1 MVSEDEESRRPAT
14 TRHAAP
20 FAVAGGTRGSGLA
33 FVAAAPAVGHPV
45 TALARSVDGAAAV
58 AAAGGRAV
66 RGDALVPG
74 DLEHLCRTAGASAVA
89 VSFLGSRPGEGQVDS
104 TGNIAFIEAAV
115 AAGMTRF
122 VLVTSLGCGES
133 LPLVSPRMREVIGA
147 VVAEKTKAEDH
158 LRSAAIAWT
167 IVRPG
172 GLLDGPAD
180 GHGRLVSAPPAI
192 GRITRGELARLV
204 LIAATDPQWR
214 GRVLAAQTPVQAA
227 A

>member
-1 MVSEDEESRRPAT
+1 MAEDLKLLCR
-14 TRHAAP
+14 
-20 FAVAGGTRGSGLA
+20 
-33 FVAAAPAVGHPV
+33 
-45 TALARSVDGAAAV
+45 
-58 AAAGGRAV
+58 AAG
-66 RGDALVPG
+66 PG
-74 DLEHLCRTAGASAVA
+74 AVA

-104 TGNIAFIEAAV
+104 AGNIAFIEAAV

-133 LPLVSPRMREVIGA
+133 LPLLSPRMREVIGA
-147 VVAEKTKAEDH
+147 VVAEETKAEEH
-158 LRSAAIAWT
+158 LRAASIAWT

-180 GHGRLVSAPPAI
+180 GHGRLVTAPPAI

-214 GRVLAAQTPVQAA
+214 GRVLAAQNQVPAA

>member
-1 MVSEDEESRRPAT
+1 MASEDGEPGRPERSRQ
-14 TRHAAP
+14 AAA

-33 FVAAAPAVGHPV
+33 FVAAATAVGHPV
-45 TALARSVDGAAAV
+45 TALARGVDGAAAV
-58 AAAGGRAV
+58 AAAGGRV
-66 RGDALVPG
+66 VSGDAMVAADLV
-74 DLEHLCRTAGASAVA
+74 HFCAVAGQGAVA

-104 TGNIAFIEAAV
+104 AGNIAFIDAAV
-115 AAGMTRF
+115 AAGVSRF

-133 LPLVSPRMREVIGA
+133 LPLLSPRMREVIGA

-158 LRSAAIAWT
+158 LRAAPIAWT

-214 GRVLAAQTPVQAA
+214 GRVLAAQNPVPTAA
-227 A
+227 

>member
-1 MVSEDEESRRPAT
+1 MASEDGRPRRPEPP
-14 TRHAAP
+14 RHTAP

-33 FVAAAPAVGHPV
+33 FISAAAAVGHPV
-45 TALARSVDGAAAV
+45 TALARGAEGAAAV
-58 AAAGGRAV
+58 AAAGGTAV
-66 RGDALVPG
+66 RGDALVAA
-74 DLEHLCRTAGASAVA
+74 DLERFCREAGPGAVA
-89 VSFLGSRPGEGQVDS
+89 ISFLGSRPGEGQVDS
-104 TGNIAFIEAAV
+104 AGNIAFVDAAV
-115 AAGMTRF
+115 AAGAGRF

-133 LPLVSPRMREVIGA
+133 LPLLSPRMREVIGA

-158 LRSAAIAWT
+158 LRAAPIAWT

-180 GHGRLVSAPPAI
+180 GHGRLVSAPSAI

-214 GRVLAAQTPVQAA
+214 GRVLAAQNPVPSAA
-227 A
+227 